1 MDVPGDTNQIRAGGA
16 YSPQGVNARHVRRHE
31 IRQVESDMVGIGAR
45 FEQLGHLSTAQL
57 PRQPHDAVVNFLN
70 NADPT
75 IHGRP

>member
-1 MDVPGDTNQIRAGGA
+1 
-16 YSPQGVNARHVRRHE
+16 
-31 IRQVESDMVGIGAR
+31 MVGIGAR